1 MALGQE
7 AAMRRMIE
15 QTAMVLRD
23 MAEGFDNL
31 GDSVGRHSALPEAG
45 HSPRMSA
52 YTVEFLTDPVEI
64 AAALLDA
71 AAVATNLII
80 SMHPGPVAKRAEL
93 DEELERTRHA
103 LSRGVAVRSIYAES
117 FLKSPVG
124 AKHLRALA
132 ESGVDIR
139 LLGSVPFQLIV
150 SDTLTMF
157 SGAGQEDARSLAVLR
172 PAFVARAAQQALE
185 HWWTTATPLDDL
197 ARHVNDSPTPQEQAI
212 LRLMSAGVRDEAI
225 AREIGVSIR
234 TFRRNLANLLNRLG
248 AENRFQAGVKASA
261 KGWL

>member
-1 MALGQE
+1 MVRGKANDVRQAEGGASQLGRRPRESGPDAAAEASPAGLSVPMALGQE

-93 DEELERTRHA
+93 DEELERTGHA

-117 FLKSPVG
+117 FLK
-124 AKHLRALA
+124 HRI
-132 ESGVDIR
+132 IR
-139 LLGSVPFQLIV
+139 
-150 SDTLTMF
+150 DH
-157 SGAGQEDARSLAVLR
+157 D
-172 PAFVARAAQQALE
+172 
-185 HWWTTATPLDDL
+185 H
-197 ARHVNDSPTPQEQAI
+197 
-212 LRLMSAGVRDEAI
+212 I
-225 AREIGVSIR
+225 ARRSRIALTSS
-234 TFRRNLANLLNRLG
+234 NPL
-248 AENRFQAGVKASA
+248 KYY
-261 KGWL
+261 